1 MGDVPR
7 QQCTHARTHTHTD
20 TRTRPYTH
28 ERAQSMYVD
37 IKPVMRELF
46 DNNPVVNSVD
56 RVVLLAPGEMPVES
70 LGMAYRDTNN
80 NPDNGI
86 VTGDAFAR
94 WYLRRLAQIRNDDVF
109 FSFSAGWLLVQPTA
123 CDQRGD

>member
-7 QQCTHARTHTHTD
+7 QQCTHARTHTHTHTD

-46 DNNPVVNSVD
+46 DDNPVVNSVD
-56 RVVLLAPGEMPVES
+56 HVVMITPSTLNPMSVGMGRGDAFYDEHGQLLNAV
-70 LGMAYRDTNN
+70 
-80 NPDNGI
+80 
-86 VTGDAFAR
+86 VTGDTFAR
-94 WYLRRLAQIRNDDVF
+94 WYLRRLAQIR
-109 FSFSAGWLLVQPTA
+109 STA
-123 CDQRGD
+123 